1 MPRTYENNFCFPE
14 FGWLIRIQRYTSL
27 MTAMRPGK
35 VSGNRWRRTVLAV
48 VVMTFATLGSVR
60 LFVGGPSDDG
70 QENTASQDTG
80 VAGRLDN
87 LLPDQPEIV
96 NFAPEPI
103 TISVTIERSAPIY
116 SYLRDAGLEQ
126 GDARRWSSTIQ
137 TAAGIVEFQ
146 SGHALTLYKD
156 PGTGDLRGLKY
167 SVNDRVAV
175 SELSYG
181 AGVIRA
187 SPELIRYI
195 FRPVAV
201 SFRLTGNFWREAR
214 RNDLPPA
221 VVATLESAFK
231 ENHPL
236 GLLPRGS
243 DIKLIYQEK
252 VSRDGNTRY
261 VTGLQAAQ
269 IQFGSRTLTAVAF
282 RDENGRPRLYDIS
295 GRALGAETLR
305 YPLNFE
311 YISSGFNL
319 YRYHP
324 ILHQYRPHV
333 GVDLVAHYGT
343 PVKAVADGRV
353 ETAGWCGE
361 LGRCVR
367 IQHDGG
373 VVSIYG
379 HLSEIQPELHDGAEV
394 QVGQVIGRVGSSG
407 LSTGPHLHYGLEKD
421 GCYVNPLTATI
432 GANHQVSP
440 RMRALFDRFKSEYLA
455 VFNRLPIARNRH
467 WVSRT
472 LPSISGS
479 PAPGITAIVDDDTTA
494 PVHQR
499 TRTHRG
505 MVIETAADGVE
516 VDGRRSLM
524 R

>member
-1 MPRTYENNFCFPE
+1 
-14 FGWLIRIQRYTSL
+14 
-27 MTAMRPGK
+27 MRPGR
-35 VSGNRWRRTVLAV
+35 VSASRWRRTVLAV
-48 VVMTFATLGSVR
+48 VVMGFATLGSIR
-60 LFVGGPSDDG
+60 LFVNEPGDDG
-70 QENTASQDTG
+70 REDAASRDTG
-80 VAGRLDN
+80 VAGRLDASV
-87 LLPDQPEIV
+87 PEQPEV
-96 NFAPEPI
+96 VGLAPEPI
-103 TISVTIERSAPIY
+103 TISVTLDRSAPIS
-116 SYLRDAGLEQ
+116 SYLQDSGLERD
-126 GDARRWSSTIQ
+126 DARRWSSAIE
-137 TAAGIVEFQ
+137 TATGVRNFQ
-146 SGHALTLYKD
+146 GGHALTLYKD

-167 SVNDRVAV
+167 NLDDRLAV

-221 VVATLESAFK
+221 VIATLDSAFRD
-231 ENHPL
+231 NHLL

-243 DIKLIYQEK
+243 DVKLIYQEK
-252 VSRDGNTRY
+252 VSRDGNARY

-269 IQFGSRTLTAVAF
+269 IQFGSKTLTAVAF
-282 RDENGRPRLYDIS
+282 RDENGHARLFDIS
-295 GRALGAETLR
+295 GRALGAEALR

-311 YISSGFNL
+311 YISSGFNM

-333 GVDLVAHYGT
+333 GVDLVARYGT

-367 IQHDGG
+367 ILHDGG

-379 HLSEIQPELHDGAEV
+379 HLSQIQPELHDGAEV
-394 QVGQVIGRVGSSG
+394 YVGEVIGRVGSSG

-421 GCYVNPLTATI
+421 GRYVNPLTATI
-432 GANHQVSP
+432 GINHQVSP

-455 VFNRLPIARNRH
+455 VFDRLPIVGNRR

-479 PAPGITAIVDDDTTA
+479 PAAGITAIVNDKLTA
-494 PVHQR
+494 PVHRRSRAQ
-499 TRTHRG
+499 TRA
-505 MVIETAADGVE
+505 MVVETAADSTE
-516 VDGRRSLM
+516 IDARRSVL